1 MSGADAPPDTRRGR
15 AAGNGDIAMASS
27 RTTREVGTTG
37 LYGSKV
43 GDRLGRAALT
53 EFVGTAILV
62 FVGTSTVVAGPV
74 TGNNLYELLGVILA
88 FGLTLTALAA
98 ALGHV
103 SGCHLN
109 PAVTLGLA
117 ATGRFPWQAA
127 GAYVAAQ
134 LAGGVAGAALTWAVY
149 GDAARQEARLGATT
163 PQETVSLG
171 QAFLAELLVTF
182 VLVLVVVSVAT
193 DDRAESAIAPIAVG
207 FALAAAIFVAGP
219 LTGGA
224 VNPARAFGPNLL
236 AGELAPLW
244 LYLVA
249 PVVGGVLAALVY
261 DRLLS
266 TGEPPEA

>member
-1 MSGADAPPDTRRGR
+1 
-15 AAGNGDIAMASS
+15 MASS
-27 RTTREVGTTG
+27 RGTRQAGATG
-37 LYGSKV
+37 LYGSRI
-43 GDRLGRAALT
+43 GDRLGRAAAT
-53 EFVGTAILV
+53 ELVGTAILV

-74 TGNNLYELLGVILA
+74 TGNPLYELLGVVLA

-109 PAVTLGLA
+109 PAVTVGLA
-117 ATGRFPWQAA
+117 ATGRFPWRAA
-127 GAYVAAQ
+127 GVYVAAQ
-134 LAGGVAGAALTWAVY
+134 LAGGLVGAALTWAVY
-149 GDAARQEARLGATT
+149 GDAARREARLGATT

-182 VLVLVVVSVAT
+182 ILVLVVVSVAT
-193 DDRAESAIAPIAVG
+193 DDRAESAIAPVAVG
-207 FALAAAIFVAGP
+207 FALAAAVFAAGP

-236 AGELAPLW
+236 AGELSTLW
-244 LYLVA
+244 IYLLA
-249 PVVGGVLAALVY
+249 PVVGGVLAAVVY

-266 TGEPPEA
+266 RGEPPEA

>member
-1 MSGADAPPDTRRGR
+1 
-15 AAGNGDIAMASS
+15 MASS
-27 RTTREVGTTG
+27 RTGRGAPTTG
-37 LYGSKV
+37 LYGSEIGSKV
-43 GDRLGRAALT
+43 GRTALT

-62 FVGTSTVVAGPV
+62 FVGTSVVVAGPA
-74 TGNNLYELLGVILA
+74 TGSGVFDTLAVILA

-117 ATGRFPWQAA
+117 VTGRFPWRAA

-134 LAGGVAGAALTWAVY
+134 LAGGLAGAALTWLLY
-149 GDAARQEARLGATT
+149 GQAAREEARLGATT
-163 PQETVSLG
+163 PLDTISLG
-171 QAFLAELLVTF
+171 TAFLAEALVTF
-182 VLVLVVVSVAT
+182 ILVLVVVSVAT
-193 DDRAESAIAPIAVG
+193 DARADSTIAPVAVG
-207 FALAAAIFVAGP
+207 AALAAAIFVAGP

-224 VNPARAFGPNLL
+224 VNPARALGPNLL
-236 AGELAPLW
+236 AGELSSLW
-244 LYLVA
+244 IYLVA

-266 TGEPPEA
+266 SGEPPEA